1 MFITATIKPEQLVD
15 TIKSLRVDKT
25 YLSQT
30 QKMNDLIEYFNPLIS
45 GLISK
50 MIVDL
55 HIRTDADLKD
65 ELKRYILSEFS
76 QLVMKEMNIDK
87 YKPTD
92 IGRAITYIEKTMK
105 GRINKPKTEEALL
118 MTPMHMG
125 PKGEYWINRAL
136 KVFHQKHKR
145 APELET
151 TADLIEFAKIYLKK
165 EKEKELTDQQIN
177 KVKDIVTKMGRNK
190 IQSLYKQ
197 ISSGEEGDDLMLIDV
212 LQSDEPLPDVV
223 TEDVIVKEIL
233 EAEMK
238 RLLDENEYKQF
249 QMFEFNNLSVKEIA
263 ELLKL
268 KPAEVRKNIDQAK
281 KKLLQSPK
289 IRDLRASNITRVVN
303 AVCNNYKV
311 VEAGGIYKMARK
323 NSEDLV
329 IEIVAA
335 ESAASLLKKISDALI
350 SKFKLKKNSY
360 EKTSGA
366 VKNWLASYSDQKI
379 TLDDLKNAVKPVLPN
394 EEWFEKQAW
403 QESNELQGKKSGVHI
418 QIQQSESVLDPYKFL
433 IFIAV
438 PRQTSAGE
446 EYKMGIDT

>member
-165 EKEKELTDQQIN
+165 EKEKELTD
-177 KVKDIVTKMGRNK
+177 
-190 IQSLYKQ
+190 
-197 ISSGEEGDDLMLIDV
+197 
-212 LQSDEPLPDVV
+212 
-223 TEDVIVKEIL
+223 
-233 EAEMK
+233 
-238 RLLDENEYKQF
+238 
-249 QMFEFNNLSVKEIA
+249 
-263 ELLKL
+263 
-268 KPAEVRKNIDQAK
+268 
-281 KKLLQSPK
+281 
-289 IRDLRASNITRVVN
+289 
-303 AVCNNYKV
+303 
-311 VEAGGIYKMARK
+311 
-323 NSEDLV
+323 
-329 IEIVAA
+329 
-335 ESAASLLKKISDALI
+335 
-350 SKFKLKKNSY
+350 
-360 EKTSGA
+360 
-366 VKNWLASYSDQKI
+366 
-379 TLDDLKNAVKPVLPN
+379 
-394 EEWFEKQAW
+394 
-403 QESNELQGKKSGVHI
+403 
-418 QIQQSESVLDPYKFL
+418 
-433 IFIAV
+433 
-438 PRQTSAGE
+438 
-446 EYKMGIDT
+446 

>member
-289 IRDLRASNITRVVN
+289 IRDLRASNIARVVN
-303 AVCNNYKV
+303 AVCNNYKII
-311 VEAGGIYKMARK
+311 ESRGSYKMARK
-323 NSEDLV
+323 NPEDLV
-329 IEIVAA
+329 FEIVAG